1 MTPMNPHLLQTLA
14 ELKSGDVARL
24 IDHTYG
30 RGEFSRMASF
40 GLTPGVSLRMVQNY
54 GTGPVIIHVRGSQV
68 ALGRKQASRI
78 WVERDHA

>member
-1 MTPMNPHLLQTLA
+1 MTPMNPHLQFTLA
-14 ELKSGDVARL
+14 EMKAGDEAHL

-40 GLTPGVSLRMVQNY
+40 GLTPGVNVRMVQNY
-54 GTGPVIIHVRGSQV
+54 GRGPIIIHVRGSQV

-78 WVERDHA
+78 WVERDRV